1 MVDSDHFRDWI
12 SSGCVRDREG
22 RFMCYKLLGK
32 KDSRGGAEGV
42 FEEKTE
48 EARSEAA
55 SSHSSISNF
64 EFKI

>member
-1 MVDSDHFRDWI
+1 MRD
-12 SSGCVRDREG
+12 GEG
-22 RFMCYKLLGK
+22 RFISDSLLGK
-32 KDSRGGAEGV
+32 KDSRRGAEGE
-42 FEEKTE
+42 FEEKTEDLETE

>member
-1 MVDSDHFRDWI
+1 M
-12 SSGCVRDREG
+12 RDREG
-22 RFMCYKLLGK
+22 RFMCYRLLGK

-55 SSHSSISNF
+55 SSHSSISNY